1 MCCLFLHVLIPL
13 IPASCWHLGEGSFV
27 VLRPTSLLLTSHNLD
42 SQSVNRLPNPS
53 WFFFGG
59 STNLRFFKNICCHA
73 LNIYRCYTPG
83 PLGEGFECNFDCWM
97 FLAGWGLGI
106 WNCSLHM
113 HTVGLTLCSKW
124 VFNMEEFEHVQ
135 TIGGLLGDLAKIGPS
150 VLQIASL
157 LPVSGPK
164 IGG

>member
-1 MCCLFLHVLIPL
+1 MCWYHSFLH
-13 IPASCWHLGEGSFV
+13 PAGIWEKV
-27 VLRPTSLLLTSHNLD
+27 ALLCC
-42 SQSVNRLPNPS
+42 VRLPCCWRHTIWTPNQ
-53 WFFFGG
+53 WTGCQIHHGFFFWV
-59 STNLRFFKNICCHA
+59 NKFAFFKNICCHA

-135 TIGGLLGDLAKIGPS
+135 TIGGLLGDLAEIGPS